1 MKFKKLKTKSVVA
14 TGVSVLGAGVGSAVA
29 DWALEKYGVDSKY
42 EKSTLQA
49 AKIIGG
55 AVLGSIMPTT
65 GYWPIAKSAFDGI
78 ATVAAAEL
86 VKEWLPE
93 HETKKPEKPEKPETE
108 PGAGGLPYGMIG
120 GRHGMRMGQRGFAR
134 RAVAGTPNALMSK

>member
-29 DWALEKYGVDSKY
+29 DWALAEYGINDKY
-42 EKSTLQA
+42 EVSTLQA

-93 HETKKPEKPEKPETE
+93 HETKKPETE

>member
-1 MKFKKLKTKSVVA
+1 MKFKKLNTKSVVA

-29 DWALEKYGVDSKY
+29 DWALEKYGVNTKY

-65 GYWPIAKSAFDGI
+65 GYWPVAKSAFDGI

-86 VKEWLPE
+86 VKEWLPAAT
-93 HETKKPEKPEKPETE
+93 ETTTASES
-108 PGAGGLPYGMIG
+108 GAAGLPYGMIG
-120 GRHGMRMGQRGFAR
+120 RLRMGQRGFAR
-134 RAVAGTPNALMSK
+134 KARVAGVAATPNALMSK

>member
-1 MKFKKLKTKSVVA
+1 MKFKKLNTKSVVA

-55 AVLGSIMPTT
+55 AVLGSIMPTN
-65 GYWPIAKSAFDGI
+65 GYWPIVKSAFDGI
-78 ATVAAAEL
+78 ATVAAANL
-86 VKEWLPE
+86 VSEWLPTNE
-93 HETKKPEKPEKPETE
+93 PATTE
-108 PGAGGLPYGMIG
+108 AASGLPYGMIG
-120 GRHGMRMGQRGFAR
+120 GRRGMRMGQRGFAR

>member
-1 MKFKKLKTKSVVA
+1 MKFKKLNTKSVVA

-86 VKEWLPE
+86 VKEWLPANE
-93 HETKKPEKPEKPETE
+93 PATTE
-108 PGAGGLPYGMIG
+108 SSTSGLPYGMIG
-120 GRHGMRMGQRGFAR
+120 GRRGMRMGQRGFAR
-134 RAVAGTPNALMSK
+134 RAVAGTPNALMGK

>member
-1 MKFKKLKTKSVVA
+1 MKFKKLNTKSVVA

-29 DWALEKYGVDSKY
+29 DWALEKYGVDTKY

-55 AVLGSIMPTT
+55 AVLGSIMPTN
-65 GYWPIAKSAFDGI
+65 GYWPIVKSAFDGI
-78 ATVAAAEL
+78 ATVAAANL
-86 VKEWLPE
+86 VSEWLPTNE
-93 HETKKPEKPEKPETE
+93 PATTK
-108 PGAGGLPYGMIG
+108 AASGLPYGMIG
-120 GRHGMRMGQRGFAR
+120 GRRGMRMGQRGFAR

>member
-1 MKFKKLKTKSVVA
+1 MKFKKLNTKSVVA

-29 DWALEKYGVDSKY
+29 DWALEKYGVNSKY

-78 ATVAAAEL
+78 ATVAASEL
-86 VKEWLPE
+86 AKEWLNE
-93 HETKKPEKPEKPETE
+93 STTASE
-108 PGAGGLPYGMIG
+108 GANGLPYGMIG
-120 GRHGMRMGQRGFAR
+120 GRRGMRMGQRGFAR
-134 RAVAGTPNALMSK
+134 RVVAGTPSALMSK

>member
-1 MKFKKLKTKSVVA
+1 MKFKKLNTKSVVA

-29 DWALEKYGVDSKY
+29 DWALEKYGVDTKY

-65 GYWPIAKSAFDGI
+65 GYWPVAKSAFDGI

-86 VKEWLPE
+86 VKEWLPAAT
-93 HETKKPEKPEKPETE
+93 ETSSD
-108 PGAGGLPYGMIG
+108 AAAASGLPYGMIG
-120 GRHGMRMGQRGFAR
+120 RARGMHMGQRGYAHKAR
-134 RAVAGTPNALMSK
+134 VAGTPSALMSK

>member
-1 MKFKKLKTKSVVA
+1 MKFKKLNTKSVVA

-29 DWALEKYGVDSKY
+29 DWALEKYGVDTKY

-49 AKIIGG
+49 AKIVGG

-65 GYWPIAKSAFDGI
+65 GYWPVAKSAFDGI

-86 VKEWLPE
+86 VKEWLSAATTTGNE
-93 HETKKPEKPEKPETE
+93 GGE
-108 PGAGGLPYGMIG
+108 GASGLPYGMIG
-120 GRHGMRMGQRGFAR
+120 RLRMGQRGFAR
-134 RAVAGTPNALMSK
+134 KARVAGTPNALMSK